1 LAGFDMVRTRS
12 GGSKV
17 MSGELIAELQWRGLV
32 AQVSDLEGLTA
43 HLASG
48 SRTLYCG
55 FDPTADSL
63 HIGSLVPLL
72 ALRRFQQF
80 GHTPILLLGGA
91 TGLIGDPSFREDER
105 SLNDEET
112 VGQWVEALRRQ
123 VAPFLEFEGNNRAL
137 IVNNLDWTA
146 ELDVISFLR
155 DIGKHF
161 SVNAM
166 IARESVRARL
176 ERADQGISYTEFSY
190 MLLQGMDYLELAK
203 RHNCTLQIGGS
214 DQWGNIVSGLDLV
227 RRHLGSEAYA
237 LTLPLVTK
245 ADGTKFGKTASGAIW
260 LDPAKTSP
268 YTFYQFWLNAADAD
282 VDSFLRLFTFLPE
295 EEVHSLVKEMQ
306 SHPELRNA
314 QRRLA
319 EEVTT
324 LVHGA
329 DAVVSAQRISEA
341 LFGGHVNTLE
351 ENDLDQLLQDGLGST
366 AVAEG
371 SGVLHAMVEA
381 GLTKSTGEAR
391 KLVQGGGVKI
401 NARGITDPRE
411 TLNFE
416 AALFGKYFLLR
427 RGKKVYHLIIEA
439 DEK

>member
-1 LAGFDMVRTRS
+1 
-12 GGSKV
+12 

-32 AQVSDLEGLTA
+32 AQVSDLEGLA
-43 HLASG
+43 EHLDSG
-48 SRTLYCG
+48 SRSLYCG

-105 SLNDEET
+105 NLNDEDT
-112 VGQWVEALRRQ
+112 VAHWVDALQRQ
-123 VAPFLEFEGNNRAL
+123 VAPFLDFEGDNSAL
-137 IVNNLDWTA
+137 IVNNLDWTKN
-146 ELDVISFLR
+146 LDVISFLR

-166 IARESVRARL
+166 IARESVRTRL
-176 ERADQGISYTEFSY
+176 DRADQGISYTEFSY

-203 RHNCTLQIGGS
+203 RYNCTLQIGGS

-227 RRHLGSEAYA
+227 RRHLGADVEAYA

-245 ADGTKFGKTASGAIW
+245 SDGTKFGKTASGAIW

-282 VDSFLRLFTFLPE
+282 VDNFLRLFTFLSE
-295 EEVHSLVKEMQ
+295 DDVRSLVSE
-306 SHPELRNA
+306 SLDRPELRNA

-319 EEVTT
+319 EEVTRV
-324 LVHGA
+324 VHGV
-329 DAVVSAQRISEA
+329 DAVTSAQRISEA
-341 LFGGHVNTLE
+341 LFGGAVDTLQE
-351 ENDLDQLLQDGLGST
+351 TDLQQLQQDGLAST
-366 AVAEG
+366 VIEEG
-371 SGVLHAMVEA
+371 TGVLTAMVEA
-381 GLTKSTGEAR
+381 GLAKSTGEAR
-391 KLVQGGGVKI
+391 KLVAGGGVKI
-401 NARGITDPRE
+401 NGNAVADPRE
-411 TLNFE
+411 TLQF
-416 AALFGKYFLLR
+416 ADALYQKYFLVR
-427 RGKKVYHLIIEA
+427 RGKKVYHLFVQV
-439 DEK
+439 

>member
-1 LAGFDMVRTRS
+1 MVRTRS

-17 MSGELIAELQWRGLV
+17 MNGDLLAELQWRGLV
-32 AQVSDLEGLTA
+32 AQVSDLEGLAA
-43 HLASG
+43 HLESG
-48 SRTLYCG
+48 VRTLYCG

-80 GHTPILLLGGA
+80 GHRPILLLGGA
-91 TGLIGDPSFREDER
+91 TGLIGDPSFRDDER
-105 SLNDEET
+105 SLNDEQT
-112 VGQWVEALRRQ
+112 VGQWVQALYQQ
-123 VAPFLEFEGNNRAL
+123 VAPFLEFEGNNGAL

-176 ERADQGISYTEFSY
+176 DRADQGISYTEFSY

-282 VDSFLRLFTFLPE
+282 VDNFLRLFTFLPE
-295 EEVHSLVKEMQ
+295 EEVSLLVTEMQ
-306 SHPELRNA
+306 EHPELRSA

-329 DAVVSAQRISEA
+329 DAVISAQRISEA

-351 ENDLDQLLQDGLGST
+351 QSDLDQLLQDGLGST
-366 AVAEG
+366 AVADG
-371 SGVLHAMVEA
+371 SGVLNAMVDA
-381 GLTKSTGEAR
+381 GLTKSVGEAR
-391 KLVQGGGVKI
+391 KLVQGGGVKL
-401 NARGITDPRE
+401 NALGITDPRE
-411 TLNFE
+411 TLNFKD
-416 AALFGKYFLLR
+416 ALFGKYFLLR
-427 RGKKVYHLIIEA
+427 RGKKVYHLLIEA
-439 DEK
+439 DKK

>member
-1 LAGFDMVRTRS
+1 
-12 GGSKV
+12 

-32 AQVSDLEGLTA
+32 AQVSDLDGLSE
-43 HLASG
+43 HLDSG

-91 TGLIGDPSFREDER
+91 TGLIGDPSFRDDER
-105 SLNDEET
+105 SLNDEDT
-112 VGQWVEALRRQ
+112 VAGWVEALQRQ
-123 VAPFLEFEGNNRAL
+123 VAPFLDFEGNNSAL
-137 IVNNLDWTA
+137 IVNNLDWTKN
-146 ELDVISFLR
+146 LDVITFLR
-155 DIGKHF
+155 EIGKHF

-166 IARESVRARL
+166 IARESVRTRL
-176 ERADQGISYTEFSY
+176 DRADQGISYTEFSY

-227 RRHLGSEAYA
+227 RRHLGAEADAYA

-245 ADGTKFGKTASGAIW
+245 SDGTKFGKTASGAIW

-282 VDSFLRLFTFLPE
+282 VDNFLRLFTFLPE
-295 EEVHSLVKEMQ
+295 EEVRSLVSESQ
-306 SHPELRNA
+306 ERPELRNA

-319 EEVTT
+319 EEVTV
-324 LVHGA
+324 LVHGV
-329 DAVVSAQRISEA
+329 DAVTSAQRISEA
-341 LFGGHVNTLE
+341 LFGGAVDTLQE
-351 ENDLDQLLQDGLGST
+351 SDLQQLQQDGLAST
-366 AVAEG
+366 IIEEG
-371 SGVLHAMVEA
+371 TGVLTAMVEA

-391 KLVQGGGVKI
+391 KLVAGGGVKV
-401 NARGITDPRE
+401 NGAAVTDPRE
-411 TLNFE
+411 TLQF
-416 AALFGKYFLLR
+416 ADALYQKYFLLR
-427 RGKKVYHLIIEA
+427 RGKKVYHLFVKA
-439 DEK
+439 

>member
-1 LAGFDMVRTRS
+1 
-12 GGSKV
+12 

-32 AQVSDLEGLTA
+32 AQVSDLDGLSE
-43 HLASG
+43 HLDSG

-91 TGLIGDPSFREDER
+91 TGLIGDPSFRADER
-105 SLNDEET
+105 NLNDEDT
-112 VGQWVEALRRQ
+112 VASWVEALHRQ
-123 VAPFLEFEGNNRAL
+123 VAPFLDFEGDNSAL
-137 IVNNLDWTA
+137 IVNNLDWTKS
-146 ELDVISFLR
+146 LDVISFLR

-166 IARESVRARL
+166 IARESVRTRL
-176 ERADQGISYTEFSY
+176 DRADQGISYTEFSY

-203 RHNCTLQIGGS
+203 RYNCTLQIGGS

-227 RRHLGSEAYA
+227 RRHLGGDTDAYA

-245 ADGTKFGKTASGAIW
+245 ADGTKFGKTAGGAIW

-282 VDSFLRLFTFLPE
+282 VENFLRLFTFLSQ
-295 EEVHSLVKEMQ
+295 EEVRSLVSESQ
-306 SHPELRNA
+306 ERPELRNA

-319 EEVTT
+319 QEVTD

-329 DAVVSAQRISEA
+329 EAVTSAQRISEA
-341 LFGGHVNTLE
+341 LFGGAVETLQE
-351 ENDLDQLLQDGLGST
+351 SDLQQLQQDGLAST
-366 AVAEG
+366 VIEEG
-371 SGVLHAMVEA
+371 TGVLTAMVEA
-381 GLTKSTGEAR
+381 GLVKSTGEAR
-391 KLVQGGGVKI
+391 KLVAGGGVKI
-401 NARGITDPRE
+401 NGGTVTDPRE
-411 TLNFE
+411 TLKFTD
-416 AALFGKYFLLR
+416 ALYQKYFLLR
-427 RGKKVYHLIIEA
+427 RGKKVYHLLVSA
-439 DEK
+439 

>member
-1 LAGFDMVRTRS
+1 LRVEN
-12 GGSKV
+12 

-32 AQVSDLEGLTA
+32 AQVSDLDGLSE
-43 HLASG
+43 HLDSG

-80 GHTPILLLGGA
+80 GHKPILLLGGA
-91 TGLIGDPSFREDER
+91 TGLIGDPSFRDDER
-105 SLNDEET
+105 NLNDEDT
-112 VGQWVEALRRQ
+112 VAGWVEALQRQ
-123 VAPFLEFEGNNRAL
+123 VAPFLDFEGDNSAL
-137 IVNNLDWTA
+137 IVNNLDWTKS
-146 ELDVISFLR
+146 LDVISFLR

-166 IARESVRARL
+166 IARESVRSRL
-176 ERADQGISYTEFSY
+176 DRDDQGISYTEFSY

-203 RHNCTLQIGGS
+203 RYNCTLQIGGS

-227 RRHLGSEAYA
+227 RRHLGGDVDAYA

-245 ADGTKFGKTASGAIW
+245 SDGTKFGKTAGGAIW

-282 VDSFLRLFTFLPE
+282 VENFLRLFTFLTQ
-295 EEVHSLVKEMQ
+295 EEVRALVSESQ
-306 SHPELRNA
+306 ERPELRNA

-319 EEVTT
+319 QEVTD

-329 DAVVSAQRISEA
+329 DAVTSAQRISEA
-341 LFGGHVNTLE
+341 LFGGAVETLQ
-351 ENDLDQLLQDGLGST
+351 ENDLQQLQQDGLAST
-366 AVAEG
+366 IIEEG
-371 SGVLHAMVEA
+371 TGVLTAMVQA
-381 GLTKSTGEAR
+381 GLVKSTGEAR
-391 KLVQGGGVKI
+391 KLVAGGGVKI
-401 NARGITDPRE
+401 NGGAVTDPRE
-411 TLNFE
+411 TLKF
-416 AALFGKYFLLR
+416 ADALYQKYFLLR
-427 RGKKVYHLIIEA
+427 RGKKVYHLLVSA
-439 DEK
+439 

>member
-1 LAGFDMVRTRS
+1 MLWFASILGVEI
-12 GGSKV
+12 

-32 AQVSDLEGLTA
+32 AQVSDLDGLSE
-43 HLASG
+43 HLDSG

-91 TGLIGDPSFREDER
+91 TGLIGDPSFRDDER
-105 SLNDEET
+105 SLNDEDT
-112 VGQWVEALRRQ
+112 VAGWVEALQRQ
-123 VAPFLEFEGNNRAL
+123 VAPFLDFEGNNSAL
-137 IVNNLDWTA
+137 IVNNLDWTKN
-146 ELDVISFLR
+146 LDVITFLR
-155 DIGKHF
+155 EIGKHF

-166 IARESVRARL
+166 IARESVRTRL
-176 ERADQGISYTEFSY
+176 DRADQGISYTEFSY

-227 RRHLGSEAYA
+227 RRHLGAEADAYA

-245 ADGTKFGKTASGAIW
+245 SDGTKFGKTASGAIW

-282 VDSFLRLFTFLPE
+282 VDNFLRLFTFLPE
-295 EEVHSLVKEMQ
+295 DEVRSLVNESQ
-306 SHPELRNA
+306 ERPELRNA

-319 EEVTT
+319 EEVTG
-324 LVHGA
+324 LVHGV
-329 DAVVSAQRISEA
+329 DAVTSAQRISEA
-341 LFGGHVNTLE
+341 LFGGAVDTLQE
-351 ENDLDQLLQDGLGST
+351 SDLQQLQQDGLAST
-366 AVAEG
+366 IIEEG
-371 SGVLHAMVEA
+371 TGVLTAMVEA
-381 GLTKSTGEAR
+381 GLAKSTGEAR
-391 KLVQGGGVKI
+391 KLVAGGGVKV
-401 NARGITDPRE
+401 NGDAVTDPRE
-411 TLNFE
+411 TLQF
-416 AALFGKYFLLR
+416 ADALYQKYFLLR
-427 RGKKVYHLIIEA
+427 RGKKVYHLFVKA
-439 DEK
+439 